1 MQACVVLILIGYK
14 KQKGKRHLKKRR
26 KKQIILYYCLSL
38 ISDTTLSYSLL
49 GLAPGTGPTPFLFDY
64 TLSLRDAPDIL
75 MLFLRSVQYHHHTQQ
90 AEASRSSKVNH
101 HLLGEKMEA
110 RGARFV
116 FLVFF
121 ALWEELGLN
130 ITGWTEHTGR
140 RREYR
145 GTESSRLLSF
155 PLLF

>member
-1 MQACVVLILIGYK
+1 MQACVFLILIGYK

-75 MLFLRSVQYHHHTQQ
+75 MLFLSSFCTIPSPHT
-90 AEASRSSKVNH
+90 AGGGV
-101 HLLGEKMEA
+101 EK
-110 RGARFV
+110 FKS
-116 FLVFF
+116 
-121 ALWEELGLN
+121 
-130 ITGWTEHTGR
+130 
-140 RREYR
+140 
-145 GTESSRLLSF
+145 ESSFAWRENGS
-155 PLLF
+155 